1 MNGWKA
7 RMRMAVVAALFGI
20 GLLSAC
26 SHETGKDVAAGKR
39 TWGQPHGIRAEDIAS
54 LIITDSS
61 GNTSS
66 IVSRDAI
73 VQFLEAIQ
81 EATAEA
87 AKLDIRPP
95 DMTIALSLKDGREH
109 PLYFW
114 LAQNNDRLFVDLDRS
129 AGYYT
134 LTAEGKNMVLHLLD
148 ETRKS
153 LNSRFYALGD
163 RQVPNPA
170 V

>member
-1 MNGWKA
+1 MNGWKV
-7 RMRMAVVAALFGI
+7 RMRMAVAAALFGI

-26 SHETGKDVAAGKR
+26 NHEAGSDFAAGKR
-39 TWGQPHGIRAEDIAS
+39 TWGQPHDIRAEDIAS

-73 VQFLEAIQ
+73 GQFLEAIQ
-81 EATAEA
+81 KATAEA
-87 AKLDIRPP
+87 AKLDIGPP
-95 DMTIALSLKDGREH
+95 DMSIALSLKDGREH

-114 LAQNNDRLFVDLDRS
+114 LAQNNDRLFVDLGRS
-129 AGYYT
+129 EVYYT
-134 LTAEGKNMVLHLLD
+134 LTAEGKNVILHLLD

-153 LNSRFYALGD
+153 LNSRFYA
-163 RQVPNPA
+163 
-170 V
+170 